1 MMRCPYMFLVLFLA
15 GCLSVE
21 NAMVYHPRP
30 GEQPYEA
37 PPAPIEDVTLKSADG
52 TKLHA
57 RWAPHPKATSV
68 ILFFHGNGGN
78 IENWGRAVREAWQQL
93 EASVLIVDY
102 PGYGHS
108 DGTPSEAGCYAAADA
123 GYRWLIEKQKLPA
136 EQIILWGESLGGAVA
151 VELATRQPHRAL
163 VLVRT
168 FTSLPE
174 VADDQ
179 FPLLA
184 SSALMANRFPSLERI
199 GQCKAPIF
207 IASAEKDRIMQLRHG
222 QRLHAACT
230 APAEL
235 CVLRGLGHNDPL
247 PHAFYDALRG
257 FLAAKAPL
265 RTK

>member
-1 MMRCPYMFLVLFLA
+1 MRYTFASLILVLA

-21 NAMVYHPRP
+21 NAMVYHPQP
-30 GEQPYEA
+30 WEQSYEA
-37 PPAPIEDVTLKSADG
+37 PPAPIEDVVLKAADG

-57 RWAPHPKATSV
+57 RWAPHPRATTT

-78 IENWGRAVREAWQQL
+78 IESWGRAVRQAWQQL
-93 EASVLIVDY
+93 DASVLIVDY
-102 PGYGHS
+102 PGYGRS
-108 DGTPSEAGCYAAADA
+108 EGKPSEAGCYAAADA
-123 GYRWLIEKQKLPA
+123 AYRWLIDQQKLPA
-136 EQIILWGESLGGAVA
+136 ERIILWGESLGGAVA
-151 VELATRQPHRAL
+151 VELASRQPHRAL

-179 FPLLA
+179 LPLL
-184 SSALMANRFPSLERI
+184 SSSLLMTNRFSSLERI

-207 IASAEKDRIMQLRHG
+207 IASAEKDRIMQPRHG

-235 CVLRGLGHNDPL
+235 CVLRGLEHNDPL
-247 PHAFYDALRG
+247 PHRFYEALRH
-257 FLAAKAPL
+257 FLATKAPL
-265 RTK
+265 PTK